1 MQLEGILF
9 FPVTPFRD
17 DGGVDEGALAAHV
30 DAGVAAGAGGV
41 FAACGTGEFN
51 ALAPA
56 ELETVTRVAVAA
68 AAGRV
73 PVLAAAGGPV
83 PVAQEQARR
92 IEGAGA
98 DGILLLP
105 PYLVTAPQQGLV
117 DYAAAVTSASGLD
130 AIFYQRANA
139 VPSPE
144 TAVHLARLPRV
155 SGIKDGVGDIELMQR
170 TVLRVRQEV
179 DEDFRFFNG
188 LPTAEITVPAY
199 RGLGVSLYSSAA
211 FAFVPE
217 VALAFNRAVTGGDD
231 ATVRLLLDEF
241 YAPFA
246 ALRDEV
252 PGYAVALVK
261 AGVRLR
267 GHAVGGV
274 RPPLRD
280 PGTDHVDRLA
290 KLIEHGLG
298 LVA

>member
-1 MQLEGILF
+1 MKLEGILF
-9 FPVTPFRD
+9 FPVTPFHSS
-17 DGGVDEGALAAHV
+17 GGVDEEALAAHV
-30 DAGVAAGAGGV
+30 GAGVDAGAGGV
-41 FAACGTGEFN
+41 FAGCGTGEFS
-51 ALAPA
+51 ALSPA
-56 ELETVTRVAVAA
+56 ELETVTRVAVRA

-83 PVAQEQARR
+83 PVAQEQARL

-117 DYAAAVTSASGLD
+117 DYAAAVTSTTGLD
-130 AIFYQRANA
+130 TIFYQRANA
-139 VPSPE
+139 VPRPE
-144 TAVHLARLPRV
+144 TAVHLARLPRIL
-155 SGIKDGVGDIELMQR
+155 GIKDGVGDIELMQR

-199 RGLGVSLYSSAA
+199 RGLGVSLYSSAV

-231 ATVRLLLDEF
+231 ATVRLLLEEF
-241 YAPFA
+241 YTPFA

-252 PGYAVALVK
+252 PGYAVSLVK

-267 GHAVGGV
+267 GLDAGGV
-274 RPPLRD
+274 RAPLRD
-280 PGTDHVDRLA
+280 PGAEHIERLA

-298 LVA
+298 LTA